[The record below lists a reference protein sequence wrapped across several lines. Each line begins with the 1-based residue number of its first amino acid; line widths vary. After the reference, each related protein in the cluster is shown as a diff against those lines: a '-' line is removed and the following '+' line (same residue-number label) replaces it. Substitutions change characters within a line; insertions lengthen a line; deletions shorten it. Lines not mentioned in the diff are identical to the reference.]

1 MKRIQTV
8 VTMVLLAL
16 ITGCGGGG
24 GGDTGGSGPV
34 PTTAVLKFSSQG
46 TLPAG
51 KAVSGFSATLD
62 LPAGATAQ
70 TGAGGASATVVVPSG
85 LLGGS
90 AGSMGPVIYTPAT
103 SSAKAKLDFTIVST
117 AAAGV
122 GVGEYATITLVL
134 AGVNPSVTDFTV
146 TSFIPGDMT
155 LTPVTGLT
163 PILGLSVY

>member
-1 MKRIQTV
+1 
-8 VTMVLLAL
+8 MVILAL

-24 GGDTGGSGPV
+24 TGGAGSI

-51 KAVSGFSATLD
+51 KAVSGFSATLE
-62 LPAGATAQ
+62 LPAGVTAQ
-70 TGAGGASATVVVPSG
+70 TGAGGVAAATVVVPSG
-85 LLGGS
+85 LLAGS
-90 AGSMGPVIYTPAT
+90 AGSLGSVIYTPAT
-103 SSAKAKLDFTIVST
+103 SSAKAKLYFFIAST

-122 GVGEYATITLVL
+122 GVGEYATITLAL
-134 AGVNPSVTDFTV
+134 AGVDPLVTDFTV

-163 PILGLSVY
+163 PMLNLSSY